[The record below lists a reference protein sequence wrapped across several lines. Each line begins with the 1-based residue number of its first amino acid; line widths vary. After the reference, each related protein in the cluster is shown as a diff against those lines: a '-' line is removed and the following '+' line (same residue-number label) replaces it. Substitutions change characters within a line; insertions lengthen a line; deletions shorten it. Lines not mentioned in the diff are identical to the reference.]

1 MYNVV
6 QEPGVSFLKGL
17 GTFLF
22 VFFVAIAVGVVI
34 GLITL
39 LISRFTHKFRDAEP
53 VVGIAMGYLSYLMA
67 EYFGLS
73 GIVSMTIY
81 GLIYSEYINYNFK
94 KKSNI
99 TIAKTVKTLAGI
111 SETMIFFLLGVVFF
125 VIDYQW
131 DTGFVFWSLL
141 FCFLCRFLGMC
152 YSLSMISTNT

>member
-6 QEPGVSFLKGL
+6 QKPGVTL
-17 GTFLF
+17 GQGCLNFVI
-22 VFFVAIAVGVVI
+22 VFFVAMIVGAVI
-34 GLITL
+34 GFVTL
-39 LISRFTHKFRDAEP
+39 MISRFTHKFRDAEP
-53 VVGIAMGYLSYLMA
+53 IVAIAMGYLSYVLA

-125 VIDYQW
+125 IIDYQW
-131 DTGFVFWSLL
+131 DTGFVFWSVA
-141 FCFLCRFLGMC
+141 FCLICRFAGEC
-152 YSLSMISTNT
+152 SFT